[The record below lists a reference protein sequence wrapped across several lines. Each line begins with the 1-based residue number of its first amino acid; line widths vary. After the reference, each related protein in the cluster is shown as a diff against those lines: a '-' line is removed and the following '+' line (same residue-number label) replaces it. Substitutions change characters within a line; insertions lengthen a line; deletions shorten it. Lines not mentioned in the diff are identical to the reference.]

1 MANTR
6 VIGLDIG
13 TSAVRAAELE
23 FGAGGPKGKTPPTL
37 VRYGEVPVPL
47 GAVRD
52 GEVIQPESVATALRQ
67 LWSQAKFES
76 KEVILGVGNQRVL
89 VRELEVPWMPVAQIK
104 ESLPYQVGEMLPM
117 AVDDALLDFYPTGE
131 TDSPQGRQ
139 ARGMLVAAQRDTVTA
154 NVLAAEAAGL
164 QPQMVDLNAFALL
177 RALARGDLAN
187 ATAAFVDIGATITT
201 VVVAAR
207 GVPRLVRSL
216 PSGGQHVTNAL
227 ATARSISAPEAEAL
241 KREIGI
247 GYAVSPDRQDAA
259 EAVTHVVR
267 GLVESVRNTFVYYAG
282 NNPGGAIDVVVL
294 SGGGSHLPGLGQYLS
309 SASRLPVTLADPL
322 AGLRMAKTARRD
334 QITGRES
341 CVALPVGLAY
351 GVAA

>member
-23 FGAGGPKGKTPPTL
+23 FGAGGPQGKNPPTL
-37 VRYGEVPVPL
+37 VRFGEVPVPL

-52 GEVIQPESVATALRQ
+52 GEVVQPESVANALRQ

-76 KEVILGVGNQRVL
+76 KDVVLGVGNQRVL

-131 TDSPQGRQ
+131 VDSPSGRL

-154 NVLAAEAAGL
+154 NVLAVEAAGL
-164 QPQMVDLNAFALL
+164 HPQMVDLNGFALM

-201 VVVAAR
+201 VVVASR
-207 GVPRLVRSL
+207 GVPRLVRTL

-227 ATARSISAPEAEAL
+227 ATARSISGPEAEAM

-247 GYAVSPDRQDAA
+247 GFAVTPDRQDAA
-259 EAVTHVVR
+259 DAVAHIAR
-267 GLVESVRNTFVYYAG
+267 ALVESIRNTFVYYAG
-282 NNPGGAIDVVVL
+282 NNPGAGIDVVVL

-322 AGLRMAKTARRD
+322 AGLRTAKTARRD
-334 QITGRES
+334 QLTGRES
-341 CVALPVGLAY
+341 CVALPIGLAY